1 MASASL
7 WGCYELLGVTN
18 GCTELEIKSAYK
30 RLALLHHPDKNRGSK
45 RSEER
50 FKLVC
55 LPLLPSDMVRFDF
68 KKYAEVW
75 D

>member
-1 MASASL
+1 MPSASL
-7 WGCYELLGVTN
+7 RGYYELLGLTN

-55 LPLLPSDMVRFDF
+55 LPLLPSNVVRSHF

>member
-1 MASASL
+1 MLSASL
-7 WGCYELLGVTN
+7 RGCYELLGLTN
-18 GCTELEIKSAYK
+18 GCSELEIKSAYK

-55 LPLLPSDMVRFDF
+55 LPLLASHMVRFDF
-68 KKYAEVW
+68 KKYADVK